1 MVGCRKEGLQSSAW
15 DLLFLA
21 ARSDWILEKFADG
34 VGAGRAARIRAWHI
48 DAAATGVGWR
58 AAGKAIVLI
67 GQ

>member
-1 MVGCRKEGLQSSAW
+1 M
-15 DLLFLA
+15 
-21 ARSDWILEKFADG
+21 EKFADG